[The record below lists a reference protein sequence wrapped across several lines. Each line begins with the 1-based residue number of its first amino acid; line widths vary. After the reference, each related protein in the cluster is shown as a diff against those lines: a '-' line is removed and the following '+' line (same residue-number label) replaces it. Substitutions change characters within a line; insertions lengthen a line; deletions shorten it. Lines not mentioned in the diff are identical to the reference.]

1 MIVCSSSNFRNNT
14 YSDYWTIWHHVHHS
28 VYVCILWN
36 VSMWWTA
43 INERI
48 ISAHICAVPALQG
61 YRSQY
66 SGRVRIAAWQAISI
80 LILHFLPLILHLPPL
95 LLFLIAVGC
104 IELCRFPHILLSLRL
119 GSDNC
124 ITVFV
129 QTQCTHCCF
138 LLCLSFSPTCR
149 AGNCA
154 TIAAPAAIAPLKN
167 LCSLVG
173 DWKCTK

>member
-1 MIVCSSSNFRNNT
+1 MKELFLRTYVQYQHFRDIDHNTVAECALPHDKQFQSSSST
-14 YSDYWTIWHHVHHS
+14 SSPSSSTS
-28 VYVCILWN
+28 
-36 VSMWWTA
+36 
-43 INERI
+43 
-48 ISAHICAVPALQG
+48 
-61 YRSQY
+61 
-66 SGRVRIAAWQAISI
+66 
-80 LILHFLPLILHLPPL
+80 PPL
-95 LLFLIAVGC
+95 LLFFIAVGC

-138 LLCLSFSPTCR
+138 LLCLALPPTCR